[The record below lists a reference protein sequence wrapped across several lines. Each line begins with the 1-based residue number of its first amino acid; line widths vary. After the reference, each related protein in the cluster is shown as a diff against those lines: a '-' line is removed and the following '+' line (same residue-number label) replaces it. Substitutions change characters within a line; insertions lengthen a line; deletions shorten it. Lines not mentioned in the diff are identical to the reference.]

1 MSWISRVAGIV
12 VLGGLTAAP
21 SMAAQVFVGVGPR
34 VVVARPAF
42 VRPYPFYY
50 GYYGPVYGYGY
61 PYYYAGYPAGPAAGE
76 VKIDTHWKDA
86 SVYVDGGYV
95 GPINKFKKFWLT
107 SGLHNIELKEPSG
120 RSLFQERVQ
129 VLVNRTVE
137 IRPPA

>member
-21 SMAAQVFVGVGPR
+21 SMAAQVFVRVAPR

-42 VRPYPFYY
+42 VRPYYY

-61 PYYYAGYPAGPAAGE
+61 PYYAGYPAGPAAGE
-76 VKIDTHWKDA
+76 VKIDTHLKDA

-95 GPINKFKKFWLT
+95 GPVHKFKKFWLT
-107 SGLHNIELKEPSG
+107 SGLHNVELRDTSG
-120 RSLFQERVQ
+120 KSVFQERVQ